1 MAGILVF
8 CESYDTALELVSKGK
23 ELKSIVGGKLAA
35 LLVEKTNEEK
45 VKQYFSYGADTV
57 YQTTGSSAI
66 TDSLSYAKVIAQTA
80 NSYNFD
86 LVLVGSTRTGKEIA
100 AITAQ
105 ILGAGCIT
113 DATDLKLKDGNLLAE
128 RYLFGGSTVASVS
141 INTPKKVIAIMPR
154 AFPLAAPSGGS
165 GETVSFTPEGISQKV
180 TLVQRQEKQ
189 TDSTPIEEAES
200 LVCIGRGLAKKED
213 ITIIENL
220 AKALKA
226 EIGCTRP
233 LTHDWQWLSENRE
246 VGLSGKK
253 CKPALCVSIGISG
266 QIQHTVGIRNSK
278 VIVAINKDK
287 NAPIFK
293 TADYGIVADLYDVV
307 PRLTKKFQV
316 LTSK

>member
-35 LLVEKTNEEK
+35 LLMENTTEEK
-45 VKQYFSYGADTV
+45 VKQCFSYGADTV
-57 YQTTGSSAI
+57 YLVTGMPAA
-66 TDSLSYAKVIAQTA
+66 TDSFSFAKAIAQTA
-80 NSYNFD
+80 NSHSFD

-100 AITAQ
+100 AIVAQ
-105 ILGAGCIT
+105 ILEAGCIT
-113 DATDLKLKDGNLLAE
+113 DATDLKINNGTLLAE
-128 RYLFGGSTVASVS
+128 RYSFGGSTVASVS

-165 GETVSFTPEGISQKV
+165 GETVNFTPDGISQKV

-213 ITIIENL
+213 ITIIESL
-220 AKALKA
+220 AKSLKA

-307 PRLTKKFQV
+307 PRLTKKFQA